1 MFDKRIPDLPYN
13 GLFPSNGLIPWYLPN
28 DDTTYHLKG
37 SDIIAGLMGPDDA
50 WSPVYTYDN
59 GDIVSDGGAVWVS
72 NGVGNLGNPPGPA
85 SPFWTGG
92 PPPTPPITGWP
103 LTGSADLT
111 GNTTIKGGLTKGIT
125 LGAGDDVNNIYY
137 LEVHSKDGF
146 NGKTDLYIYP
156 NEFSASN
163 ETNDGDGYSNFNLN
177 GSSVLMSGGSIS
189 EGGLIFMQL
198 NYLNGFTVNASDGV
212 TLNELMKAT
221 TNSVQVFH
229 PLRLWETTS
238 PPAASAHEGALIWS
252 GSEIKFSDGATWNTL
267 GNDPGWPLTGSA
279 DLTGSV
285 IINGALSYGIAL
297 GQDDDVNEIS
307 SFQAHVTDGVSGK
320 SNIFAFP
327 SNPGMNASNQV
338 GTTFGSVGASQTGA
352 SIGGGDT
359 SGSANLNV
367 DYGNGVVA
375 SIGGSPDF
383 DNIKNI
389 FTFNRGSTGTTAAGF
404 GMSFNFFAQND
415 MVESYEI
422 LRETFFYSD
431 PTQNAEDSTWNVKG
445 SNNGALVDFLNVQG
459 GLDNQVQVFGP
470 LKHKSYTVAGVPA
483 AASHTASTIY
493 VSDESG
499 GATIAFSDGAN
510 WRRVQDR
517 AIIS

>member
-72 NGVGNLGNPPGPA
+72 NGAGNLGNPPGPA

-92 PPPTPPITGWP
+92 PPPPPPIT
-103 LTGSADLT
+103 
-111 GNTTIKGGLTKGIT
+111 
-125 LGAGDDVNNIYY
+125 
-137 LEVHSKDGF
+137 
-146 NGKTDLYIYP
+146 
-156 NEFSASN
+156 
-163 ETNDGDGYSNFNLN
+163 
-177 GSSVLMSGGSIS
+177 
-189 EGGLIFMQL
+189 
-198 NYLNGFTVNASDGV
+198 
-212 TLNELMKAT
+212 
-221 TNSVQVFH
+221 
-229 PLRLWETTS
+229 
-238 PPAASAHEGALIWS
+238 
-252 GSEIKFSDGATWNTL
+252 
-267 GNDPGWPLTGSA
+267 GWPLTGSA